1 MATHTKVTHLRRQE
15 RRPEKQHFPGQ
26 GLAEVCPEKGVAK
39 RGLYSIIG
47 ERIFRSGGSPR
58 PRRSGSVVKW
68 SEAHPSL
75 RRGRH
80 PGSNLWGPM
89 GSSPGAGKKG
99 KKKEKKKK
107 KRREDQLPSP
117 SPPALTPRI
126 LPRHVGRH
134 VGPSNPGGPK
144 SFVICGLLS
153 LLGKSEAA
161 KPTRCRSFC
170 GNREVL
176 GYVLRTPLLF
186 M

>member
-1 MATHTKVTHLRRQE
+1 M
-15 RRPEKQHFPGQ
+15 
-26 GLAEVCPEKGVAK
+26 EKGVAK

-107 KRREDQLPSP
+107 KRGEDQLPSP